1 MDFLTLVGD
10 LESSKPPKIPKMT
23 DGNRE
28 DFFLMELKMNWYT
41 AFFDSLYQARG

>member
-10 LESSKPPKIPKMT
+10 LESSIPQKIPKMT

-28 DFFLMELKMNWYT
+28 DFIFDGVENELVYC
-41 AFFDSLYQARG
+41 FF